1 MKYQLKQ
8 RVVTAVPM
16 TKRAYCEKRGWDVP
30 FDEDADEVGMF
41 VTYDGL
47 DRCTWVC
54 MKVFDDAYGVVEES
68 TPVTRLAAELEENS
82 ERLSKLTLFLGSQQK
97 LAEQGKPSVV
107 EPDMLR
113 LLFLQQAIMRELN
126 VVLTTRLSKMTI
138 DNNPL

>member
-1 MKYQLKQ
+1 MKYQFKP
-8 RVVTAVPM
+8 RTVTAVPM
-16 TKRAYCEKRGWDVP
+16 TKRAYCEKCGWDVP

-54 MKVFDDAYGVVEES
+54 MKVFDDAYAMVEES

-97 LAEQGKPSVV
+97 LAEQGKPPVV
-107 EPDMLR
+107 EPDVLR
-113 LLFLQQAIMRELN
+113 LLYMEQAIKRELN
-126 VVLTTRLSKMTI
+126 VVLTTRLSKITI

>member
-16 TKRAYCEKRGWDVP
+16 TKRAYCEKRGLDVP

-54 MKVFDDAYGVVEES
+54 MKVFDDAYGVVEEF
-68 TPVTRLAAELEENS
+68 TPVTRLASELEENS
-82 ERLSKLTLFLGSQQK
+82 DRLSELTLLLGSQQK
-97 LAEQGKPSVV
+97 LAEQGKPPVV
-107 EPDMLR
+107 EPDVLR
-113 LLFLQQAIMRELN
+113 LLYMEQAIKRELN
-126 VVLTTRLSKMTI
+126 VVLTTRLSKMAI

>member
-8 RVVTAVPM
+8 RVVTATPM
-16 TKRAYCEKRGWDVP
+16 TKQAYCDKRGWLVP
-30 FDEDADEVGMF
+30 FDEDADELGMF

-54 MKVFDDAYGVVEES
+54 MKVFDDAYTVVEES
-68 TPVTRLAAELEENS
+68 TPVTRLTAELEENS

-97 LAEQGKPSVV
+97 LAEQGKPPVV
-107 EPDMLR
+107 DPDMLR
-113 LLFLQQAIMRELN
+113 LLYLQQAIMRELN
-126 VVLTTRLSKMTI
+126 VVLTSRLSKMTI

>member
-1 MKYQLKQ
+1 MKYQLKS

-54 MKVFDDAYGVVEES
+54 MRVFDDAYAVVEES
-68 TPVTRLAAELEENS
+68 TPVTRLTEELEQNS
-82 ERLSKLTLFLGSQQK
+82 ERLSKLTLFLNAQQK
-97 LAEQGKPSVV
+97 LAEQNKPPVV
-107 EPDMLR
+107 GPDMLR
-113 LLFLQQAIMRELN
+113 SMYYQQALMRELN
-126 VVLTTRLSKMTI
+126 VVLTTRLSQMTT

>member
-8 RVVTAVPM
+8 RVITATPM
-16 TKRAYCEKRGWDVP
+16 TKQAYCDKRGWLVP

-54 MKVFDDAYGVVEES
+54 MKVFVDAYTVVEES
-68 TPVTRLAAELEENS
+68 TPVTRLTAELEENS

-97 LAEQGKPSVV
+97 LAEQGKPPVV
-107 EPDMLR
+107 EPDVLR
-113 LLFLQQAIMRELN
+113 LLYMEQAIKRELN

>member
-1 MKYQLKQ
+1 MKYQLKP

-54 MKVFDDAYGVVEES
+54 MKVFDDAYAAVEES
-68 TPVTRLAAELEENS
+68 TPVTRLTEELEQNS
-82 ERLSKLTLFLGSQQK
+82 ERLSKLTLFLNAQQK
-97 LAEQGKPSVV
+97 LAEQNKSPVV
-107 EPDMLR
+107 GPDMLR
-113 LLFLQQAIMRELN
+113 SMYYQQALMRELN
-126 VVLTTRLSKMTI
+126 AVLTTRLSQMTT